1 MPPILIYRN
10 DVSERESHGQTVI
23 IVQEG
28 GRLVQ
33 TLYLLIDVTP
43 LRHNPSS
50 PKLPALPGHPRQGLF
65 ASGGLPVPHILTYRK
80 DDSEREI
87 HGYTLI
93 LRGGTRELLPVQ
105 VLVALCL
112 LLLAAPLQRWSPGLW
127 CHVAILG
134 GGVDLGRCPFVWGG
148 GPRCSLVQE
157 GGQRVQT
164 I

>member
-10 DVSERESHGQTVI
+10 DVSEREIHGQTVI

-50 PKLPALPGHPRQGLF
+50 PKLPVLPGHPRQGLF

-93 LRGGTRELLPVQ
+93 LRGGTRELLPVL

-112 LLLAAPLQRWSPGLW
+112 FLAYSLRGEVKPYGAMSCGGLW
-127 CHVAILG
+127 RLSWATFAFFY
-134 GGVDLGRCPFVWGG
+134 LGRAASASP
-148 GPRCSLVQE
+148 CSVRTFQ
-157 GGQRVQT
+157 
-164 I
+164 